1 MKSGGMRPLE
11 NRPVGRPPAKSRP
24 SGLKLL
30 ERLINFLMLNH
41 LQASFL
47 RITLLYNQSIGGMEQ
62 EIVSEIST
70 LRPDY
75 ILSY

>member
-1 MKSGGMRPLE
+1 
-11 NRPVGRPPAKSRP
+11 
-24 SGLKLL
+24 
-30 ERLINFLMLNH
+30 MLNH